1 MNKCGLE
8 SCKSICINETKYC
21 KKHQIH
27 IFLDE
32 TKSLNKRPCK
42 NYIRDCRA
50 QLDDTYT
57 KKKCEEHSQGS
68 QKKGRKRVRKPQKN
82 YRRGPYIG
90 RFHLIDWRNSREA
103 PIRIGPKPR

>member
-42 NYIRDCRA
+42 NYIRGCRA
-50 QLDDTYT
+50 QLDDIYT
-57 KKKCEEHSQGS
+57 KKNVKNVL
-68 QKKGRKRVRKPQKN
+68 KKLERWIENVAVK
-82 YRRGPYIG
+82 
-90 RFHLIDWRNSREA
+90 L
-103 PIRIGPKPR
+103 